1 MSPTRIAS
9 TGQTVTHAGSSP
21 TSRRCA
27 HRLHF
32 SAEWSSGL
40 MKIASYGQAA
50 MHALQPMQIRLSK
63 STMPSSRRY
72 IASVGH
78 AATHGAS
85 SHWLHR
91 VTWNARRACGK
102 VPTSTDLT

>member
-1 MSPTRIAS
+1 MTWDTFEAGSLMSPTRMAS
-9 TGQTVTHAGSSP
+9 TGQTVTHAGSRP
-21 TSRRCA
+21 TSSRCA
-27 HRLHF
+27 HMLHF

-50 MHALQPMQIRLSK
+50 MQALQPMQMSLLK

-72 IASVGH
+72 IACVGH

-91 VTWNARRACGK
+91 VT
-102 VPTSTDLT
+102 

>member
-1 MSPTRIAS
+1 M
-9 TGQTVTHAGSSP
+9 GQTVTQAGSRP
-21 TSRRCA
+21 TSSRCA

-50 MHALQPMQIRLSK
+50 MHALQPMQMPLSK
-63 STMPSSRRY
+63 STMPSSRRNM
-72 IASVGH
+72 AWVGH

-85 SHWLHR
+85 SHWLHL
-91 VTWNARRACGK
+91 VTWNARLTCGNT
-102 VPTSTDLT
+102 PTSTDLT